1 MIEEKGREKGR
12 KLRQNRGDRDGRKGG
27 ADVRIG
33 KKGGEEDIIGET
45 VRGSGKGDSTSDF

>member
-12 KLRQNRGDRDGRKGG
+12 RLRQNRGDWDGRKGG

-33 KKGGEEDIIGET
+33 KKGGEEDIIGKA
-45 VRGSGKGDSTSDF
+45 VRGSGKGDSSTDF